1 VIGGGAAGFFAA
13 ITCAET
19 FPDAEVTIL
28 EKGAQF
34 LSKVRISGGGR
45 CNVTNAC
52 TDPKELSTSY
62 PRGGQSLLG
71 PLHRFGSR
79 ETVAWF
85 EDRGVKLKTEPD
97 GRMFPVT
104 NSSQTVIDCLMR
116 SAQRAGVHLVTGR
129 TVTAVQ
135 KTGTESEP
143 LFTLSLQ
150 SGDKIDCE
158 RLMIASG
165 GCRSPAA
172 AQIPISLG
180 HTLLLP
186 VPSLFT
192 FHLAEDWVRA
202 LAGISLPLVELS
214 VPDTKLRQ
222 RGPLLITHSGVSG
235 PATLKLSAWAAREM
249 HRCNYNFP
257 LLVNWLPELSQDGV
271 AEKLEQLRARNPA
284 KLIVNT
290 PVSPLS
296 SRLWE
301 ALVIAAKV
309 SRETRW
315 SVLSRQERHALVQT
329 LSRCEF
335 KVVGKTLN
343 QEEFVTCGGIPLNEV
358 NFKTMESRVCPGLFF
373 AGEVL
378 DIDGVTGGF
387 NFQAAWTTGW
397 MAGNAMGRS

>member
-1 VIGGGAAGFFAA
+1 MIGGGAAGFFAA

-28 EKGAQF
+28 EKGPQF

-52 TDPKELSTSY
+52 TDPKELSTYY

-97 GRMFPVT
+97 GRMFPIT
-104 NSSQTVIDCLMR
+104 NSSQTVIDCLIR
-116 SAQRAGVHLVTGR
+116 SAERAGVRLVTGK
-129 TVTAVQ
+129 TVTKVQ
-135 KTGTESEP
+135 KTGNETEP
-143 LFTLSLQ
+143 LLTLSLQ
-150 SGDKIDCE
+150 SGDTIDCE
-158 RLMIASG
+158 RSMIASG
-165 GCRSPAA
+165 GCRTPTA
-172 AQIPISLG
+172 AQISISLG
-180 HTLLLP
+180 HSLAAP

-214 VPDTKLRQ
+214 VPATKLRQ
-222 RGPLLITHSGVSG
+222 RGPLLMTHAGLSG
-235 PATLKLSAWAAREM
+235 PATLKLSAWGAREL
-249 HRCNYNFP
+249 HARSYNFP
-257 LLVNWLPELSQDGV
+257 LITNWLPELSQDQV
-271 AEKLEQLRARNPA
+271 AEKLEQLRAANPA

-290 PVSPLS
+290 PLFPLS

-301 ALVIAAKV
+301 ASVIAAKV

-315 SVLSRQERHALVQT
+315 SALSRQDRHALYKM
-329 LSRCEF
+329 LSRCEL

-358 NFKTMESRVCPGLFF
+358 NFKTMESRLCRGLFF

-397 MAGNAMGRS
+397 IAGNALGA